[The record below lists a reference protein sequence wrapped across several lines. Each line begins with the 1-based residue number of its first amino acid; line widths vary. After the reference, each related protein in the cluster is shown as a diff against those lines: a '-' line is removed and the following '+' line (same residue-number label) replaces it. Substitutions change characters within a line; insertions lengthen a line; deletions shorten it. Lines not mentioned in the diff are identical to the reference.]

1 MIDVL
6 SISKKTAGE
15 STRFLVSLNSVSHG
29 HFRLCYEYDGKVLAL
44 LESVN
49 NVAALS
55 LFMDPNNYNLDF
67 SQADEVIP
75 GIETVHRMCLDICRA

>member
-55 LFMDPNNYNLDF
+55 LFMDPNN
-67 SQADEVIP
+67 
-75 GIETVHRMCLDICRA
+75 